1 MADLRGVI
9 FVGNGRSA
17 DGAAASDGGGV
28 QLDATVDQ
36 LRGIGA
42 DDITVITTDPDAVSA
57 EYGLQVHDWNP
68 GEGQVCGLLR
78 AVPRT
83 EEVELLVAEHP
94 LQPTGDFQPSQ
105 GSNNCVLVVAEDA
118 AVGRPVDLVEL
129 EYEERR
135 RVTQFAVRSV
145 NDDGSYRHSGLT
157 FLPIGALD
165 LAALVGF
172 LRQLEADG
180 QHEALSLTQAR
191 LRTRAAD
198 DVLQDIAGMNLDDL
212 FDRFLF
218 EGRLTAI
225 KA

>member
-9 FVGNGRSA
+9 FVGNGRAA

-28 QLDATVDQ
+28 QLDATVDH

-42 DDITVITTDPDAVSA
+42 DDITVITADPDAVSA

-68 GEGQVCGLLR
+68 GEGQVRSLLR
-78 AVPRT
+78 AIPRT

-105 GSNNCVLVVAEDA
+105 GSNNCVLVVSEDA
-118 AVGRPVDLVEL
+118 AAGRPVDLVEL

-198 DVLQDIAGMNLDDL
+198 EVLRDIAGMNLDDL

>member
-1 MADLRGVI
+1 MRTTSQSSRPIPTPFQAGTRYLH
-9 FVGNGRSA
+9 
-17 DGAAASDGGGV
+17 V
-28 QLDATVDQ
+28 QNWD
-36 LRGIGA
+36 
-42 DDITVITTDPDAVSA
+42 
-57 EYGLQVHDWNP
+57 P
-68 GEGQVCGLLR
+68 GEGQVHSLLR
-78 AVPRT
+78 AVARS

-94 LQPTGDFQPSQ
+94 LQPTADFQPSQ
-105 GSNNCVLVVAEDA
+105 GSNNCVFVVAENA
-118 AVGRPVDLVEL
+118 AAGRTVDLVEL

-157 FLPIGALD
+157 FLPVGALD

-180 QHEALSLTQAR
+180 QHEALPLTQAR
-191 LRTRAAD
+191 LRTRSTD

>member
-1 MADLRGVI
+1 MPSTRC
-9 FVGNGRSA
+9 S
-17 DGAAASDGGGV
+17 
-28 QLDATVDQ
+28 
-36 LRGIGA
+36 
-42 DDITVITTDPDAVSA
+42 
-57 EYGLQVHDWNP
+57 
-68 GEGQVCGLLR
+68 
-78 AVPRT
+78 
-83 EEVELLVAEHP
+83 
-94 LQPTGDFQPSQ
+94 QPADFQPSQ

>member
-9 FVGNGRSA
+9 FVGNGLTA
-17 DGAAASDGGGV
+17 DGAAVPDGGGAP
-28 QLDATVDQ
+28 LDATIDR

-42 DDITVITTDPDAVSA
+42 DDITVITADPDAVEA
-57 EYGLQVHDWNP
+57 GPNLHVQNWDP
-68 GEGQVCGLLR
+68 GEGQVHSLLR
-78 AVPRT
+78 AIARS

-94 LQPTGDFQPSQ
+94 LQPTADFQPSQ
-105 GSNNCVLVVAEDA
+105 GSNNCVFVVAENA
-118 AVGRPVDLVEL
+118 AAGRTVDLVEL

-135 RVTQFAVRSV
+135 RVTQFAVRAV

-157 FLPIGALD
+157 FLPVGALD

-180 QHEALSLTQAR
+180 QHEALPLTQAR

>member
-9 FVGNGRSA
+9 FVGNGLTA
-17 DGAAASDGGGV
+17 DGAAVPDGGGAP
-28 QLDATVDQ
+28 LDATIDH

-42 DDITVITTDPDAVSA
+42 GDITVITADPDAVSV
-57 EYGLQVHDWNP
+57 EPGIQVQGCNP
-68 GEGQVCGLLR
+68 GEGQVQGLLR
-78 AVPRT
+78 AVARS

-118 AVGRPVDLVEL
+118 AAGRTVDLVEL

-212 FDRFLF
+212 FDRYLA

>member
-42 DDITVITTDPDAVSA
+42 DDVTVITTDPGAVSA
-57 EYGLQVHDWNP
+57 APDLCVQGWSP
-68 GEGQVCGLLR
+68 GEGEVRSLLR
-78 AVPRT
+78 AIPRT
-83 EEVELLVAEHP
+83 EDVELLVAEHP
-94 LQPTGDFQPSQ
+94 LQPTADFQASQ
-105 GSNNCVLVVAEDA
+105 GSNNCVLVVVEDA

-212 FDRFLF
+212 FDRYLA

>member
-9 FVGNGRSA
+9 FVGNGLTA
-17 DGAAASDGGGV
+17 DGAAVPDGGGV

-42 DDITVITTDPDAVSA
+42 DDVTVITTDPGAVSA
-57 EYGLQVHDWNP
+57 APDLCVQGWSP
-68 GEGQVCGLLR
+68 GEGEVRSLLR
-78 AVPRT
+78 AIPRT
-83 EEVELLVAEHP
+83 EDVELLVAEHP
-94 LQPTGDFQPSQ
+94 LQPTAEFQASQ
-105 GSNNCVLVVAEDA
+105 GSNNCVLVVVEDA

-157 FLPIGALD
+157 FLPVGALD

>member
-1 MADLRGVI
+1 MADLRGVV
-9 FVGNGRSA
+9 FVGNGQTA
-17 DGAAASDGGGV
+17 DGAAAPDGGGTP
-28 QLDATVDQ
+28 LDATIDH

-42 DDITVITTDPDAVSA
+42 DDVTVITTDPGAVSA
-57 EYGLQVHDWNP
+57 APDLCVQGWSP
-68 GEGQVCGLLR
+68 GEGEVRSLLR
-78 AVPRT
+78 AIPRT
-83 EEVELLVAEHP
+83 EDVELLVAEHP
-94 LQPTGDFQPSQ
+94 LQPTAEFQASQ
-105 GSNNCVLVVAEDA
+105 GSNNCVLVVVEDA

-145 NDDGSYRHSGLT
+145 NDGGSYRHAGLT

-198 DVLQDIAGMNLDDL
+198 DVLRDIAGMNLDDL

>member
-9 FVGNGRSA
+9 FVGNGLTA
-17 DGAAASDGGGV
+17 DGAAVPDGGDAP
-28 QLDATVDQ
+28 LDATIDR

-42 DDITVITTDPDAVSA
+42 DDITVITADPDAVSA
-57 EYGLQVHDWNP
+57 EPGLQVQDCNP
-68 GEGQVCGLLR
+68 GEGQIQGLLR
-78 AVPRT
+78 AVARS

-94 LQPTGDFQPSQ
+94 LQPTADFQPSQ
-105 GSNNCVLVVAEDA
+105 GSNNCVFVVAENA
-118 AVGRPVDLVEL
+118 AAGRTVDLVEL

-157 FLPIGALD
+157 FLPVGALD

-180 QHEALSLTQAR
+180 QHEALPLTQAR
-191 LRTRAAD
+191 LRTRSTD

>member
-9 FVGNGRSA
+9 FVGNGLTA
-17 DGAAASDGGGV
+17 DGAAVPDGGGAP
-28 QLDATVDQ
+28 LDATIDR

-42 DDITVITTDPDAVSA
+42 DDITVITADPDAVSV
-57 EYGLQVHDWNP
+57 EPGMQVQGCNP
-68 GEGQVCGLLR
+68 GEGQIQGLLR
-78 AVPRT
+78 AVARS

-94 LQPTGDFQPSQ
+94 LQPTADFQPSQ
-105 GSNNCVLVVAEDA
+105 GSNNCVFVVAENA
-118 AVGRPVDLVEL
+118 AAGRTVDLVEL

-157 FLPIGALD
+157 FLPVGALD

-180 QHEALSLTQAR
+180 QHEALPLTQAR
-191 LRTRAAD
+191 LRTRSTD

>member
-42 DDITVITTDPDAVSA
+42 DDVTVITTDPGAVSA
-57 EYGLQVHDWNP
+57 APDLCVQGWSP
-68 GEGQVCGLLR
+68 GEGEVRSLLR
-78 AVPRT
+78 AIPRT

-105 GSNNCVLVVAEDA
+105 GSNNCVLVVSEDA
-118 AVGRPVDLVEL
+118 AAGRPVDLVEL

-198 DVLQDIAGMNLDDL
+198 DVLRDIAGMNLDDL

>member
-1 MADLRGVI
+1 MPWRPGPTCTSRTGTPAKA
-9 FVGNGRSA
+9 RST
-17 DGAAASDGGGV
+17 AS
-28 QLDATVDQ
+28 
-36 LRGIGA
+36 
-42 DDITVITTDPDAVSA
+42 
-57 EYGLQVHDWNP
+57 YGP
-68 GEGQVCGLLR
+68 LR
-78 AVPRT
+78 APKRSNYWLPST
-83 EEVELLVAEHP
+83 RCS
-94 LQPTGDFQPSQ
+94 QPADFQPSQ
-105 GSNNCVLVVAEDA
+105 GSNNCVLVVAENA
-118 AVGRPVDLVEL
+118 AAGRPVDLVEL

-157 FLPIGALD
+157 FLPVGALD

-180 QHEALSLTQAR
+180 QHEALPLTQAR
-191 LRTRAAD
+191 LRTRSTD

>member
-28 QLDATVDQ
+28 QLDATVDH

-42 DDITVITTDPDAVSA
+42 DDITVITADPDAFSA
-57 EYGLQVHDWNP
+57 ESGLQVQDWNP

-94 LQPTGDFQPSQ
+94 LQPTAEFQASQ
-105 GSNNCVLVVAEDA
+105 GSNNCVLVVVEDA